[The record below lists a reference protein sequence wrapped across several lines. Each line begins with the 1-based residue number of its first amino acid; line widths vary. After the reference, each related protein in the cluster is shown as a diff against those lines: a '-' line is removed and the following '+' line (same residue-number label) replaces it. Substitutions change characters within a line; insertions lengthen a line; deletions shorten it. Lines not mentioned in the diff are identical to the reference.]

1 MIEFNS
7 SFFLQLINFLV
18 LILILHLFLFKPIL
32 KNLNKRNDLIRS
44 LKEDTESLNKKADRL
59 VEEYNISIANTKKE
73 SMDIINK
80 AKAEAVT
87 EQNRIISIDSFFALA
102 MLVLY
107 SSTSLSAFLLRL
119 SLSSFRERIRSFLL
133 LRFLSIGLNRR
144 RWSISIKTRKFISC
158 RKKLELNSII

>member
-87 EQNRIISIDSFFALA
+87 EQNRIISDAKEIKYPQIS
-102 MLVLY
+102 
-107 SSTSLSAFLLRL
+107 
-119 SLSSFRERIRSFLL
+119 RI
-133 LRFLSIGLNRR
+133 
-144 RWSISIKTRKFISC
+144 TAD
-158 RKKLELNSII
+158 